1 MEKLFIDYFSELQ
14 ADMISIC
21 LEYIENRAEKIYIY
35 CSYEVNTISCDFF
48 YQISGKLFR
57 KHKVNDVAVGELNW
71 DVSSERQ
78 VATLNILNENMHKLI
93 QLCKS
98 NEQSVPTQIKII
110 YNVEKNSMD
119 SNCKYDIVYSKTNK
133 SSNDIVSEWFEE
145 IKNI

>member
-1 MEKLFIDYFSELQ
+1 M
-14 ADMISIC
+14 
-21 LEYIENRAEKIYIY
+21 
-35 CSYEVNTISCDFF
+35 
-48 YQISGKLFR
+48 
-57 KHKVNDVAVGELNW
+57 NDVAVGELNW